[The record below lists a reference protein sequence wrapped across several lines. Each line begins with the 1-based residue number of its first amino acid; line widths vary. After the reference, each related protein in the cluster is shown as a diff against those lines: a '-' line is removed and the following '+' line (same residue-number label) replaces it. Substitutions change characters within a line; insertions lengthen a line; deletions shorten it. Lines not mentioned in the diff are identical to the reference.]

1 MATRFTNAEFDALIA
16 SDAANEDIVGILK
29 DVFQD
34 QASWVVLEGM
44 IALPQ
49 VRAMH
54 RIAGA
59 LQGLEMNTRPKAPFQ
74 VMPPRT
80 GE

>member
-1 MATRFTNAEFDALIA
+1 MTTRFTNAQFDALIA

-34 QASWVVLEGM
+34 QASWVIFEGM
-44 IALPQ
+44 IALSQ
-49 VRAMH
+49 ARAMH

-59 LQGLEMNTRPKAPFQ
+59 LQGLVIEADLKAK
-74 VMPPRT
+74 RSL
-80 GE
+80 